1 MDTIHPRCAGLDV
14 HKKTVVACVR
24 RLGDGGLAVA
34 TTRTFGTMTAELLGL
49 ADWLAEMGV
58 THAAMEATGV
68 YWKPVWHLLEGRFEL
83 MLVNARHIKQVPGRK
98 TDVKDAQWIAHLL
111 QHGLLSPSFVPPP
124 WIRELRDLTRQ
135 RAVLV
140 RPRAHVANRIEKVL
154 EDANIKLTAVASD
167 VLGASGRDMIAGLIA
182 GLEDPERLAELARKR
197 LRIKI
202 PQLRLALH
210 GRVTEHHRFQ
220 LRMLMDQVAHLDRQV
235 GQYGDRIAEVMGR
248 PGGGPAEA
256 EAAASPTPEEAAT
269 RLATIPGVGERSAQ
283 AIVAEIGTDMGR
295 FATAGH
301 LASWAGLCP
310 GNDVSAG
317 KRRSGKTT
325 KGSVWLRTTL
335 VQVAWAAS
343 HTKGT
348 TLSATYRRWA
358 KRLGRKKALVALAHK
373 ILRLMYALLKGNTDY
388 RECLPKVQ
396 AA

>member
-24 RLGDGGLAVA
+24 LVGPDGRLE
-34 TTRTFGTMTAELLGL
+34 TITRTFGTMTADLLSL
-49 ADWLAEMGV
+49 ADWLAERGV
-58 THAAMEATGV
+58 SCAAMEATGV
-68 YWKPVWHLLEGRFEL
+68 YWKPVWHLLEGRLEL

-98 TDVKDAQWIAHLL
+98 TDVKDAEWIAQLL
-111 QHGLLSPSFVPPP
+111 QHGLLRPSFVPPAS
-124 WIRELRDLTRQ
+124 IRDRRDLTRQ

-140 RPRAHVANRIEKVL
+140 RQRAHVANRVEKVL
-154 EDANIKLTAVASD
+154 ESANIKLTAVASD
-167 VLGASGRDMIAGLIA
+167 VLGVSGRDMIAGLIA
-182 GLEDPERLAELARKR
+182 GCDDPERLAGLARQR
-197 LRIKI
+197 RRAKI
-202 PQLRLALH
+202 PQLRLAWQ

-220 LRMLMDQVAHLDRQV
+220 LRMLMEQVAHRDRQV
-235 GQYGDRIAEVMGR
+235 GDYGDRIAEVMGR
-248 PGGGPAEA
+248 PGGASPGAPPAPD
-256 EAAASPTPEEAAT
+256 EAAR

-283 AIVAEIGTDMGR
+283 AIVAEIGTDMSR
-295 FATAGH
+295 FATAAH

-358 KRLGRKKALVALAHK
+358 KRLSRKKALVALAHK
-373 ILRLMYALLKGNTDY
+373 ILRLAYTLLRGEEDY
-388 RECLPKVQ
+388 TERLPKGQ